1 MHTNFTVFCIPA
13 CYRILLHL
21 LCPVKVQQAFFVNM
35 YLQDVGMRGMIAFG
49 RINIAPIFFSMHPYL
64 FFNKN
69 RTSITHVGLQ
79 FERKGSH
86 NVLLDTYTRTS
97 IKDDVSPELYGFLTN
112 SVKIPTHQARY

>member
-1 MHTNFTVFCIPA
+1 
-13 CYRILLHL
+13 
-21 LCPVKVQQAFFVNM
+21 M

-49 RINIAPIFFSMHPYL
+49 KINIAPIFFSMHPYL